1 MTDTT
6 AMSAPKPQFINQ
18 TILKQQEKSCKLST
32 QIQENKTPQNSTPK
46 KQFYFLIFLCSQTH
60 RVVKKNI

>member
-46 KQFYFLIFLCSQTH
+46 KQFYFLIFLCS
-60 RVVKKNI
+60 